1 MKNWTI
7 ELDNDLGRGRLK
19 LENGKIIC
27 QLPDGTSEDTSIYSS
42 AADYDED
49 VMYAYGST
57 VWDLQAD

>member
-1 MKNWTI
+1 MENWTI

-27 QLPDGTSEDTSIYSS
+27 QLPDGTSGDTNIYSS
-42 AADYDED
+42 AASYDED
-49 VMYAYGST
+49 VMRAYGST